1 VWEGTCVVCSWN
13 PNHYNE
19 AVLLI
24 TSWLLEWRTFNGH
37 RWVEFTGRINYKLR
51 LRNVKEI
58 EGNNCGLVF
67 RRYQRYV
74 RRDWGRQRKAFLEI
88 IGLQWYLWT
97 FRIRN
102 TNSTWTRAVF
112 RLPYACWAFFV
123 TACRNPLR
131 NMRRSRDLTW
141 LVAKVRSVF
150 YPPKYYLLATCL
162 RPLHRHHERSS
173 DEMVSYTLRQLSCR
187 KETQMFT
194 GEKSGKALEQV

>member
-102 TNSTWTRAVF
+102 TNSHVDARCISTAL
-112 RLPYACWAFFV
+112 RLLGF
-123 TACRNPLR
+123 LR
-131 NMRRSRDLTW
+131 NSLSSPSTKHEKVTW
-141 LVAKVRSVF
+141 SHLASGQSKVSVLS
-150 YPPKYYLLATCL
+150 PKILPA
-162 RPLHRHHERSS
+162 RH
-173 DEMVSYTLRQLSCR
+173 VFTPITQTPR
-187 KETQMFT
+187 K
-194 GEKSGKALEQV
+194 K